1 MTTLRNLEITETIV
15 DVNYHFI
22 SEEKHAVPIKYET
35 GRVHKI

>member
-1 MTTLRNLEITETIV
+1 MLRNLEITGTIV

-35 GRVHKI
+35 GRVHKF